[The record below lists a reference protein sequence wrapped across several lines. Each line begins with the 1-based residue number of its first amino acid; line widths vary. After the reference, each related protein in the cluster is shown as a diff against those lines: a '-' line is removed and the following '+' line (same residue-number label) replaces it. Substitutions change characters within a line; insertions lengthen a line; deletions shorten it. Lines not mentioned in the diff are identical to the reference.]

1 MDLINRN
8 KINFHATCD
17 NFNTPEETTAYTL
30 GISDTLDY
38 IDELP
43 SVNENFLYIP
53 YPIGTYVKIRDK
65 TYRRAIVEAYGRITG
80 YRYTTLTKPTPTAQ
94 IELSGYENSSFSGI
108 TKIFH
113 SLFFLDNLEIY
124 PLTKEEYKEWKNK
137 QMSLIKKHF
146 QYSLINLWRNL
157 MQGENRF
164 FADMIAQRF
173 EKRNGQDCD
182 FAM

>member
-30 GISDTLDY
+30 GVSDTLDY
-38 IDELP
+38 IDDLP
-43 SVNENFLYIP
+43 SVNGNFLYIP

-124 PLTKEEYKEWKNK
+124 PLTKEEYKECCT
-137 QMSLIKKHF
+137 L
-146 QYSLINLWRNL
+146 LV
-157 MQGENRF
+157 
-164 FADMIAQRF
+164 
-173 EKRNGQDCD
+173 EKMPKSEWTDEDECFLN
-182 FAM
+182 